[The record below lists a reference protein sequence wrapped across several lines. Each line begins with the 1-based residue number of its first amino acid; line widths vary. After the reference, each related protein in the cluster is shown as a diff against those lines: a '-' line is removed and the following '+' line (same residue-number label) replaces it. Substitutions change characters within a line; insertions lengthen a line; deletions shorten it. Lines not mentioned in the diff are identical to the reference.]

1 QFSWSTLASRG
12 ASKKVLRP
20 LPVSAE
26 TNSQLK
32 LKSNLLFQHPELDYQ
47 LMVRQAASIVKQ
59 ALIPG
64 SVLFSF
70 PASLFKHRTEAYEV
84 IETQCGAVQGFRH
97 ISNYGT
103 GSAGEIMV
111 EVKSVLP
118 TSTAKAMTH
127 GVSYKNLLFEG
138 SPSVPSGNNTLVHV
152 KMTLL
157 RIPDKETFLADLERS
172 LRYYGEAYQ
181 VKEYTCGGYFEGELS
196 LILNISAG
204 YIDAS
209 GDKVKN
215 EPLTNN
221 LYLEEWDC
229 FASATFKGAPTIC
242 HWCRL
247 AGHVRPKCPDLAKTK
262 CFSCHGN
269 GHTAKFCKRKKHGV
283 TELPVLDEIP
293 IDVPS
298 PTVESFQAQGL
309 SDSDTDISDVSTSPK
324 FEPSGSAA
332 SKFAT
337 TVASVS
343 MEVDNHVDTTTPSSS
358 TAGPMVESTTQPA
371 KFIYIKNWTTQSETG
386 KKRLFA
392 PWGYT
397 GQPGRLFSLDRQGR
411 PRSPDRPHMT
421 RIEDSE
427 FKLENPR
434 KTESV

>member
-1 QFSWSTLASRG
+1 MSTQDHVSCSTVASRG

-26 TNSQLK
+26 TDSKFK
-32 LKSNLLFQHPELDYQ
+32 LKSNTLFHHPELDYQ
-47 LMVRQAASIVKQ
+47 IMVRQAASIVKQ
-59 ALIPG
+59 ALTPG

-70 PASLFKHRTEAYEV
+70 PASIFKHRTEAYEL
-84 IETQCGAVQGFRH
+84 IEAQCGAVQGFRP

-103 GSAGEIMV
+103 RSAGEFMV
-111 EVKSVLP
+111 EVKFVMP
-118 TSTAKAMTH
+118 TSTTKAMTH
-127 GVSYKNLLFEG
+127 GVSYKNLLFKG

-157 RIPDKETFLADLERS
+157 RIPDKDTFLADLKRS
-172 LRYYGEAYQ
+172 LRYYGEVYQ

-196 LILNISAG
+196 VILDISAG

-229 FASATFKGAPTIC
+229 FASATFKGAPTVC

-247 AGHVRPKCPDLAKTK
+247 AGHARSKCPDLAKTK
-262 CFSCHGN
+262 CFSCHGS
-269 GHTAKFCKRKKHGV
+269 GHTAKFCKKKNLGV
-283 TELPVLDEIP
+283 TELPVMDEIST
-293 IDVPS
+293 DLSS
-298 PTVESFQAQGL
+298 PTVESLHAQVL
-309 SDSDTDISDVSTSPK
+309 SDSDKDISDVSTSPK

-343 MEVDNHVDTTTPSSS
+343 MEVDNHVNTTTPASS
-358 TAGPMVESTTQPA
+358 TAGPMVEVTSGAIKVAGA
-371 KFIYIKNWTTQSETG
+371 KRSVLG
-386 KKRLFA
+386 KHSVPKSGVKGPLPKLVVRTPSNLKGHNLF
-392 PWGYT
+392 T
-397 GQPGRLFSLDRQGR
+397 
-411 PRSPDRPHMT
+411 
-421 RIEDSE
+421 
-427 FKLENPR
+427 
-434 KTESV
+434 KTKVVKK

>member
-1 QFSWSTLASRG
+1 MSTQDQLSWSTVASRG

-20 LPVSAE
+20 LPVP
-26 TNSQLK
+26 TVTDSQFK
-32 LKSNLLFQHPELDYQ
+32 LKSNILFEHPQLDYQ
-47 LMVRQAASIVKQ
+47 IMVRQAASIVKQ
-59 ALIPG
+59 ALTP
-64 SVLFSF
+64 
-70 PASLFKHRTEAYEV
+70 AYEL
-84 IETQCGAVQGFRH
+84 IEAQCGAVQGFRP

-103 GSAGEIMV
+103 RSAGEIMV
-111 EVKSVLP
+111 EVKFVMP
-118 TSTAKAMTH
+118 TSTTKAMMH
-127 GVSYKNLLFEG
+127 GVSHKNFLFKG

-157 RIPDKETFLADLERS
+157 RIPDKETFLADLKRS
-172 LRYYGEAYQ
+172 LRYYGEVYQ

-196 LILNISAG
+196 LILDISAG

-229 FASATFKGAPTIC
+229 FASATFKGAPTVC

-247 AGHVRPKCPDLAKTK
+247 AGHVRSKCPDLAKTK
-262 CFSCHGN
+262 CFSCHGH
-269 GHTAKFCKRKKHGV
+269 GHTAKFCKKKKHGV

-293 IDVPS
+293 TDLPS
-298 PTVESFQAQGL
+298 PTVEGFQAQVL

-343 MEVDNHVDTTTPSSS
+343 MEVDNLVDTTTPSSS
-358 TAGPMVESTTQPA
+358 TAGPMVESTSGV
-371 KFIYIKNWTTQSETG
+371 IKDPGIKRSVLG
-386 KKRLFA
+386 KHSATKPSVKGPIPKLVVRTPSNLKGHNLF
-392 PWGYT
+392 T
-397 GQPGRLFSLDRQGR
+397 
-411 PRSPDRPHMT
+411 
-421 RIEDSE
+421 
-427 FKLENPR
+427 
-434 KTESV
+434 KTKVVKK